1 MAEIEPVGGPAGAA
15 VETEPV
21 EAAPGAIG
29 EPAVSRPPAARPTG
43 LVRWGVALIT
53 LAIMVGVV
61 SVAVAILAAGGGAS
75 SVQGWLPKDT
85 IAYLEARADLPGDQR
100 ARMGDL
106 LATFPGFADQASN
119 DAKIDEAFD
128 RLLAESGVSWSG
140 DLKPWVGG
148 EVGLAVTEAVLD
160 LASLAQSGGTP
171 TAMPEDGFVLLVAV
185 KDGAAA
191 KAWVTKSVGDT
202 MGTET
207 YAGGD
212 LTTWLSN
219 RAPYAFAV
227 RQNVL
232 VLGPVKAVKASL
244 DTAGASQLVKSETFA
259 AARKTAPEAY
269 LGFGYVDA
277 KAIYDFALE
286 ALKQQG
292 GTASA
297 CLPDPGAA
305 VPGWL
310 AGSARAEDGALIF
323 TSTSPVAGTPPTAKG
338 SASGAASHL
347 PGTTVAAVEV
357 RDLGPGLIAGLEALK
372 TQLSCDP
379 TTADAFSQVEQALTV
394 LGGAEALVGWAG
406 DAALAVTVDGST
418 FGGGLAA
425 MTTDEAT
432 ATRTLDQVRT
442 LLALAGA
449 QAGVETREETYG
461 EATLLVITIPSGG
474 EVPEIAATVHG
485 GVFAVGTIDFVK
497 AVVDTKAGSSLAD
510 AAAYTRAVERAG
522 GDGVADVFVDI
533 AGLRAGI
540 ETMLP
545 AEEKARYE
553 TEVKPFIE
561 PFEAFAAVIEAPSST
576 AVARAVITFTK

>member
-1 MAEIEPVGGPAGAA
+1 MAEIEPLGPAGAG

-21 EAAPGAIG
+21 MAAPGAIG
-29 EPAVSRPPAARPTG
+29 APAVPPPSAARPTG

-85 IAYLEARADLPGDQR
+85 IAYLEVRADLPGDQR

-106 LATFPGFADQASN
+106 LAKLPGFADQASN
-119 DAKIDEAFD
+119 DAKIDEALD

-148 EVGLAVTEAVLD
+148 EAGLAVTEAVLD
-160 LASLAQSGGTP
+160 LASLAQSGRTP
-171 TAMPEDGFVLLVAV
+171 AAMPDDGFVVLVGV
-185 KDGAAA
+185 KDANAAA
-191 KAWVTKSVGDT
+191 SWVAKNAEGTQT
-202 MGTET
+202 TET
-207 YAGGD
+207 YAGGE
-212 LTTWLSN
+212 LTRVESART
-219 RAPYAFAV
+219 AYAFAV
-227 RQNVL
+227 RKNVL
-232 VLGPVKAVKASL
+232 FLGPVKTVKAAL
-244 DTAGASQLVKSETFA
+244 DTAGSSPVATTASFA

-269 LGFGYVDA
+269 LGFGYVDG

-292 GTASA
+292 GTATA

-310 AGSARAEDGALIF
+310 AGSARAEDGALVF
-323 TSTSPVAGTPPTAKG
+323 TSTIPVAGTPPAAKG
-338 SASGAASHL
+338 SASDAASHL
-347 PGTTVAAVEV
+347 PGTTVAAVEL
-357 RDLGPGLIAGLEALK
+357 RDLGPGLIAGLESLK
-372 TQLSCDP
+372 TQLGCDP
-379 TTADAFSQVEQALTV
+379 ATADAFTQIEQALTA
-394 LGGAEALVGWAG
+394 LGGADALVGWAG
-406 DAALAVTVDGST
+406 DAAVAVTVDGSKL
-418 FGGGLAA
+418 GAGLAA
-425 MTTDEAT
+425 VTTDEAS

-449 QAGVETREETYG
+449 QAGVETREEAYG
-461 EATLLVITIPSGG
+461 QATLLVITIPSGG
-474 EVPEIAATVHG
+474 EVPEIAATVHD

-522 GDGVADVFVDI
+522 GDGVADIFVNI

-540 ETMLP
+540 EAMLP
-545 AEEKARYE
+545 AGEKARYE

-561 PFEAFAAVIEAPSST
+561 PFEAFAAVIEAPSTT
-576 AVARAVITFTK
+576 AVGRAVITFTK